1 MYTWGCND
9 DGALGRPTVDG
20 EDFLPGRVILPFGVE
35 VMQVSAGDSHSA
47 IVTKKGEVYAWGA
60 YRVRDKVTQGFH
72 IFRLA
77 SIMVTPYI
85 FWGKFT
91 SQYLNH
97 KLYSGC
103 TLP

>member
-20 EDFLPGRVILPFGVE
+20 EDFLPGRVILPFDVE
-35 VMQVSAGDSHSA
+35 VMQASAGDSHSA

-60 YRVRDKVTQGFH
+60 YRVRDQVTQGFH
-72 IFRLA
+72 IFR
-77 SIMVTPYI
+77 
-85 FWGKFT
+85 WRKFT
-91 SQYLNH
+91 SQYQNH

-103 TLP
+103 TLR